1 MEESENLFFVS
12 TVPYE
17 EIFEIKISKLSIKEL
32 ETEINKAIKSENYE
46 RAAQLRDEISKRK
59 NKK

>member
-1 MEESENLFFVS
+1 MDSIILSIDTKNRS
-12 TVPYE
+12 
-17 EIFEIKISKLSIKEL
+17 INLSIKEL